1 MVRISLTFNTLI
13 QLCLFALKTRVTSID
28 SGLCLHSSSSLL
40 PTRFAAL
47 QSQKKHPPSVSSK
60 KCTRVAMSNSDKKEA
75 CVPSPFL
82 TENEVLAAT
91 RSLLESI
98 VAQDWETYTSL
109 VDASISCF
117 EPEAFGNLVEGL
129 EFHKFYFNNE
139 NKNNDRTSNYSSK
152 RKRVNNTTMVRP
164 HVRILAGGNAA
175 VVSYVRLTQQQVE
188 IGGASNIDNS
198 GPQQQQQQVT
208 TETRA
213 CEETRV
219 WERNA
224 TTGMLLN
231 VHLHRSTIG

>member
-1 MVRISLTFNTLI
+1 
-13 QLCLFALKTRVTSID
+13 
-28 SGLCLHSSSSLL
+28 
-40 PTRFAAL
+40 
-47 QSQKKHPPSVSSK
+47 
-60 KCTRVAMSNSDKKEA
+60 MSNSDKKEA
-75 CVPSPFL
+75 CAPSPSL
-82 TENEVLAAT
+82 TENDVLEAT

-117 EPEAFGNLVEGL
+117 EPEAIGNLVEGL

-139 NKNNDRTSNYSSK
+139 NKTNDSTSNYSSSSSSN

-175 VVSYVRLTQQQVE
+175 VVSYVRLTQQQVV
-188 IGGASNIDNS
+188 IGGGASNIDNS

-231 VHLHRSTIG
+231 VHFHRSTIG